1 MALNLKSQFS
11 KLGSG
16 PWEVY
21 KTQGKGKIL
30 SQDDV
35 VFYLKYQFSKTRV
48 RTYKVYQSKHK
59 HKTQGKGNI
68 LRHDHRVFN
77 LKSQFSKP
85 RVRT

>member
-1 MALNLKSQFS
+1 MALNRKSQFS

-16 PWEVY
+16 PLEVY

-48 RTYKVYQSKHK
+48 RTYKVYRSKHK